1 MLIYLKTKGASA
13 ERFLK
18 TEILVKSI
26 VENGGF
32 QENAGNEGKLGT
44 IMNQVNA
51 KNKRFLLLTKIGIIV
66 LYLCTFIAYF
76 IVIIS

>member
-1 MLIYLKTKGASA
+1 MLIYLKTKSASA

-32 QENAGNEGKLGT
+32 QDNAGNEGKLGT
-44 IMNQVNA
+44 IMNQVNV
-51 KNKRFLLLTKIGIIV
+51 KNKRFLLLTQIGIIV

>member
-13 ERFLK
+13 EGFLK

-51 KNKRFLLLTKIGIIV
+51 KNKRFLLLTKVGIIV